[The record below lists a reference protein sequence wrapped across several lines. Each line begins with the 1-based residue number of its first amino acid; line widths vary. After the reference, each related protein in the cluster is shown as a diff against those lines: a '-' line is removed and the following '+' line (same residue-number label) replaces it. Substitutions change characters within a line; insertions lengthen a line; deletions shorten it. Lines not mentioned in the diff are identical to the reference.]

1 MELVSEYGF
10 YKVAEN
16 PRGEEIFLKKL
27 LVDAK
32 EAVRLSPLAI
42 AMNFYPSLYDGVI
55 VRKFII
61 PIRPKYHNRLFTDL
75 EMRQVTLA
83 EYAGDFIVEGNTIK
97 KAYICHSRARKMG
110 AGDIL
115 LFYVSERKE
124 LTSLGVVETIDRNV
138 CDPDIII
145 RRVGKRTVY
154 SRSEIEEIALKPA
167 TVILFRQHLHLRNY
181 LSLRQLK
188 TMGVLTGPP
197 QSIVQI
203 TDKSYEKIKEKGGID
218 ERFTIN

>member
-1 MELVSEYGF
+1 
-10 YKVAEN
+10 
-16 PRGEEIFLKKL
+16 
-27 LVDAK
+27 
-32 EAVRLSPLAI
+32 
-42 AMNFYPSLYDGVI
+42 
-55 VRKFII
+55 
-61 PIRPKYHNRLFTDL
+61 
-75 EMRQVTLA
+75 
-83 EYAGDFIVEGNTIK
+83 
-97 KAYICHSRARKMG
+97 MG